1 MQNVEETTELRDE
14 AFLEIVVSVDC
25 DAHESVRTQ
34 TNDDA
39 FGGKARGFVSR
50 AGVCDNNGP
59 IRGLPCVGSKC
70 RTYRSCA

>member
-39 FGGKARGFVSR
+39 FGGKARGFV
-50 AGVCDNNGP
+50 
-59 IRGLPCVGSKC
+59 C
-70 RTYRSCA
+70 RTMR